1 MSLKLTG
8 IFLLHSWLP
17 TMDSHQHQQHLFHAS
32 KMEIKD
38 KIVLLLITNIHL
50 KLLELSSSLKQ
61 CTKLKQIN
69 ILMLLIMFPVFTTM
83 RYFHASTLLQ
93 YPPTLLAALT
103 FSPHSPGPLALIPG
117 SGSWQP
123 HPLSYRLA
131 GTQCPRSSFTNTM
144 HSPAIHLPFS
154 LTLWPHPFCP
164 IPHFS
169 FPFIH
174 SLRSFN
180 FLKLSPSLSLLLWLC
195 LSANL
200 VATGG
205 AKHGNRL
212 PPGFIAGHR
221 EQDEPDITKPLQS
234 ETKVVCSIIQTG
246 ATPTAASATLTLT
259 NGQKNRWFVHSWP
272 V

>member
-93 YPPTLLAALT
+93 YPPNPAGCSHILTSLSWPSGPNPWLWLLTTSPTELQIGRHTMPQILIHQHNALT
-103 FSPHSPGPLALIPG
+103 GHTPSLLFNSLTTSLLSNPSFFFPLHSF
-117 SGSWQP
+117 
-123 HPLSYRLA
+123 
-131 GTQCPRSSFTNTM
+131 SSF
-144 HSPAIHLPFS
+144 I
-154 LTLWPHPFCP
+154 
-164 IPHFS
+164 
-169 FPFIH
+169 
-174 SLRSFN
+174 
-180 FLKLSPSLSLLLWLC
+180 
-195 LSANL
+195 
-200 VATGG
+200 
-205 AKHGNRL
+205 
-212 PPGFIAGHR
+212 
-221 EQDEPDITKPLQS
+221 
-234 ETKVVCSIIQTG
+234 
-246 ATPTAASATLTLT
+246 
-259 NGQKNRWFVHSWP
+259 
-272 V
+272 